1 MKFYA
6 LKFTYKIPGESHASV
21 KNFALKICAF

>member
-6 LKFTYKIPGESHASV
+6 LKFTHKIPGEFHASI